1 MKPIEISI
9 DYLKSV
15 NYAMFHNSFP
25 ICRHIDIT
33 NNTDAELNDIEIK
46 VSGEFI
52 LQSDDSTFWGIA
64 AGETCRI
71 SYYKILPDPAK
82 LAALTER
89 VLSTFSV
96 SVILHNEKL
105 AEEFFEIEFLPFDYW
120 LGTNVMPQ
128 TLVSFI
134 TPNHPAIGKTVVE
147 TAGVMKRLT
156 GSSMLKAY
164 RTGNPN
170 DVRRTVAAAF
180 AALHGLGIIYR
191 SVPASYEEVGQRITL
206 PYKVI
211 ESKTGNCIELTLLM
225 ASTLEAIG
233 INSVII
239 LQQGHAY
246 LGVWLVDDCY
256 TSCVGDDAAFIEKKC
271 SQGIS
276 EMMVLECTQL
286 AVESASVEQAMKI
299 AEKNLADHT
308 KFELFIDVKRSRLE
322 RILPLPSRISH
333 EGGGTIVANGVE
345 HEECEVSVA
354 EHDRY
359 DLTGISSGGK
369 ELTRF
374 DIWERKLLD
383 FSLRNSLL
391 NLSLRHRAIQ
401 FISFDIDRLEDHLCD
416 GEEYRIAAKP
426 ESADSIGADS
436 RPVRSKLHENLR
448 ELVTADMTHHLLH
461 SYQPESETRVVLK
474 NIYRAARNTIEE
486 TGANSLFL
494 AIGVMRWFES
504 PQSETP
510 RYAPVLLLPVEMV
523 YKKGNYYVRT
533 RDEEIS
539 LNITLMEFMRQNF
552 NITIGGLDPLPHDS
566 NGVDVALI
574 FAIIRDALK
583 EQKRW
588 DIEEECVLGTFS
600 FNKFLMW
607 NDIHAHRE
615 ELRKNHIVNSLVENR
630 LTLQPEAQ
638 AIDLKAADA
647 TLSPAET
654 ALPVAAD
661 SSQMAAVIEAAKG
674 HSFILYGPPGTGKSQ
689 TITNLIANALYHG
702 KRVLF
707 MAEKMAALSV
717 VQTRLEK
724 IGLGPFCLEL
734 HSNKTTK
741 RHVLQQL
748 DRSLNA
754 VRIMPPKDFG
764 TMADRLFEERKLLIE
779 YMNALHRPDEA
790 DGLSL
795 YDCILRY
802 QSFADAPQIEFEFTP
817 ELDKE
822 LDSAGTDRIEELLG
836 SRFDTVVK
844 LVGQPSRH
852 VLKGLKLTREMLM
865 NIDTTASRLRAEAQ
879 LLKEALTQAGEPGH
893 TDELRRKLTSDYSA
907 DILNEDAEELR
918 AERAAAQSK
927 RLLLSR
933 LLAKRRFRKRLQRF
947 RQSITEAEIDP
958 LIAMLADYRQKHET
972 IEEIRRIMSL
982 RFDTHT
988 APDVVPAGEVM
999 EAAAATLERWA
1010 NNQPAM
1016 RDWHHWSEYSDELRA
1031 NGLGS
1036 VVSEMEAREYAPA
1049 TLRRA
1054 FMKAL
1059 FRHKAEGKIR
1069 QSELLATF
1077 EGMIFD
1083 EKVAAYNRVSEQF
1096 RLLVR
1101 KELYARLCA
1110 RIPAMTESAATGSEL
1125 GLLSRNISNGGRGL
1139 SIHDLFSQIP
1149 TLLPRLCPCMLMSPL
1164 SAARF
1169 VALGQEEFDIVIFDE
1184 ASQMPTSEAV
1194 GAIARGKSLIVVGD
1208 PKQMPPT
1215 SFFSSTNV
1223 DEDEA
1228 SIDDMES
1235 ILEDCRT
1242 LQLPSLQ
1249 LSWHYRSRH
1258 ESLIAFSNNEYYG
1271 GSLITFPS
1279 VDDKRT
1285 RVHYIHI
1292 DGYYDKSNSRCNRA
1306 EAEAIVAEIERRLR
1320 DEELR
1325 KSSIG
1330 VIAFSVMQQGL
1341 IEDMLQ
1347 SRLDRDKT
1355 LQDAAAEMYE
1365 PIFIKNLE
1373 NVQGDER
1380 DTILFSIGYGPD
1392 KDGKVTL
1399 NFGPLNNAGGER
1411 RLNVA
1416 VSRARCEMYVFSTLK
1431 SSDIDLRRSK
1441 ARGVE
1446 GLKHF
1451 LQYAESQ
1458 SLPGVAQTSG
1468 RRRDTIIA
1476 EQIATELRQKG
1487 HTVATNVGRSQF
1499 KVDVAVCDDND
1510 SGTYRLG
1517 LLLDGDGYSS
1527 THTTQ
1532 DREEVQPSV
1541 LSALGWQTMRIWSV
1555 DWFNNKE
1562 RVLSRIEE
1570 RLAAASDGDKPV
1582 DPPANPDIF
1591 NPEAER
1597 PVVVKRKN
1605 HAATYRCFSVK
1616 TGVALTLTDE
1626 ELAERIVS
1634 KEQPI
1639 TFTLLCRRIS
1649 TLRGLGR
1656 ITASL
1661 QNSIKELLTRRFY
1674 RDDSNGIWLTADA
1687 CDAYGSYR
1695 PDSGREIADIPEKE
1709 LTNAI
1714 CDTLAEQD
1722 SITEDSLTLLTAKK
1736 LGFTRRG
1743 KIVDSTLRNILQAL
1757 VKAGKVVST
1766 GSYLRLRDRDSDRE
1780 LC

>member
-33 NNTDAELNDIEIK
+33 NNTGAELNDVEIRIG
-46 VSGEFI
+46 GEFI
-52 LQSDDSTFWGIA
+52 LKGDNPTYWGIA
-64 AGETCRI
+64 AGETFRTTEVRI
-71 SYYKILPDPAK
+71 VPDAAR

-89 VLSTFSV
+89 VMSSFSV
-96 SVILHNEKL
+96 SVIVNEQKL

-134 TPNHPAIGKTVVE
+134 TPNHPAIANAVVD
-147 TAGVMKRLT
+147 TAAVMKKLT

-164 RTGNPN
+164 QTGNPN
-170 DVRRTVAAAF
+170 NVRQTVGAVF
-180 AALHGLGIIYR
+180 AALHARGIIYR
-191 SVPASYEEVGQRITL
+191 SAPASYEEVGQRITL
-206 PYKVI
+206 PDKVI

-225 ASTLEAIG
+225 ASVLEAAG
-233 INSVII
+233 INSIII

-246 LGVWLVDDCY
+246 LGVWLIDDCY
-256 TSCVGDDAAFIEKKC
+256 TSCVCDDAAFIEKKC

-276 EMMVLECTQL
+276 EMMVIECTQI
-286 AVESASVEQAMKI
+286 AVESASFEQAIRI
-299 AEKNLADHT
+299 AEKNLADHD
-308 KFELFIDVKRSRLE
+308 KFEMFIDVKRCRLE
-322 RILPLPSRISH
+322 RVQPLPSHISPDSA
-333 EGGGTIVANGVE
+333 GDVRTKGVE
-345 HEECEVSVA
+345 HEECAVNVV

-359 DLTGISSGGK
+359 DLSRISPANK
-369 ELTRF
+369 ELTKF

-391 NLSLRHRAIQ
+391 NLSLRHRAVQ
-401 FISFDIDRLEDHLCD
+401 FISFDIDRLEDHLHE
-416 GEEYRIAAKP
+416 GEEYCIAAKP
-426 ESADSIGADS
+426 ESADSVAADS
-436 RPVRSKLHENLR
+436 RPVRSKLHEDLR
-448 ELVTADMTHHLLH
+448 ELITADMTHHLLH
-461 SYQPESETRVVLK
+461 TYHKEDETRAVLK

-486 TGANSLFL
+486 TGANSLFM
-494 AIGVMRWFES
+494 AIGVMRWYES
-504 PQSETP
+504 PQHETP

-539 LNITLMEFMRQNF
+539 LNITLTEFMRQNF
-552 NITIGGLDPLPHDS
+552 NITIDGLDPLPRDS

-607 NDIHAHRE
+607 NDIHAHHE
-615 ELRKNHIVNSLVENR
+615 ELSKNFIVKSLIENR
-630 LTLQPEAQ
+630 PVVQPQDE
-638 AIDLKAADA
+638 AIDLTEADA
-647 TLSPAET
+647 TLPPDAT
-654 ALPVAAD
+654 ALPVAVD

-717 VQTRLEK
+717 VQSRLEK

-748 DRSLNA
+748 DRSLKA
-754 VRIMPPKDFG
+754 VRIMSPNDFG
-764 TMADRLFEERKLLIE
+764 STADKLFEERRQLIE
-779 YMNALHRPDEA
+779 YMNALHTPDA
-790 DGLSL
+790 TDGLSL

-802 QSFADAPQIEFEFTP
+802 QSVADAPRVDFRFTP
-817 ELDKE
+817 ELDKLLADE
-822 LDSAGTDRIEELLG
+822 GIERIEELLG
-836 SRFDTVVK
+836 DRLETVVK

-852 VLKGLKLTREMLM
+852 ELKGLKLTREMLM
-865 NIDTTASRLRAEAQ
+865 DKDRTAAGMRADAQ
-879 LLKEALTQAGEPGH
+879 LLNEAAGQAGELAG
-893 TDELRRKLTSDYSA
+893 TDELRQRLTAEYTA
-907 DILNEDAEELR
+907 DILNENAEELR
-918 AERAAAQSK
+918 SERDAARSK
-927 RLLLSR
+927 WLLPR

-947 RQSITEAEIDP
+947 KSSLTEEEIDP
-958 LIAMLADYRQKHET
+958 LIAMLADYRRKHDT
-972 IEEIRRIMSL
+972 ISRVRQIMSQH
-982 RFDTHT
+982 FDSHT
-988 APDVVPAGEVM
+988 APDIAPDAADM
-999 EAAAATLERWA
+999 ATAAATLGRWA
-1010 NNQPAM
+1010 DNQQKM
-1016 RDWHHWSEYSDELRA
+1016 RDWLHWSEYSDLLRA
-1031 NGLGS
+1031 NGLGGP
-1036 VVSEMEAREYAPA
+1036 VSELEEREYAPA

-1054 FMKAL
+1054 FLKAL
-1059 FRHKAEGKIR
+1059 FRHKAEEKIGH
-1069 QSELLATF
+1069 SELLATF

-1083 EKVAAYNRVSEQF
+1083 EKVAAYKRLAERF

-1101 KELYARLCA
+1101 KELYARLCS
-1110 RIPAMTESAATGSEL
+1110 RIPTVTESASAGSEL

-1169 VALGQEEFDIVIFDE
+1169 VAPEQEKFDIVIFDE

-1215 SFFSSTNV
+1215 SFFTSTNV

-1258 ESLIAFSNNEYYG
+1258 ESLIAFSNNEYYD

-1279 VDDKRT
+1279 IDDKRT
-1285 RVHYIHI
+1285 RVHHIHV

-1325 KSSIG
+1325 KNSIG
-1330 VIAFSVMQQGL
+1330 VIAFNVMQQGL
-1341 IEDMLQ
+1341 IEDLLQ
-1347 SRLDRDKT
+1347 SLLDKDKT
-1355 LQDAAAEMYE
+1355 LHDAAAEMYE

-1392 KDGKVTL
+1392 RNGKVSM

-1416 VSRARCEMYVFSTLK
+1416 VSRARCEMYVYSTLR

-1468 RRRDTIIA
+1468 RRRDTIVA
-1476 EQIATELRQKG
+1476 EQIAAELRKKG
-1487 HTVATNVGRSQF
+1487 HTVVTNVGRSQF

-1510 SGTYRLG
+1510 PGTYRLG
-1517 LLLDGDGYSS
+1517 LLLDGDGYRS

-1532 DREEVQPSV
+1532 DREVVQPSV
-1541 LSALGWQTMRIWSV
+1541 LAALGWQTMRVWSV

-1570 RLAAASDGDKPV
+1570 RLEAPDGDES
-1582 DPPANPDIF
+1582 ANPGAS
-1591 NPEAER
+1591 PETFDPQEEKGFFVR
-1597 PVVVKRKN
+1597 PQKHTRK
-1605 HAATYRCFSVK
+1605 YRSYLIK
-1616 TGVALTLTDE
+1616 PRTAQARTDE
-1626 ELAERIVS
+1626 ELAEKIIAI
-1634 KEQPI
+1634 EQPI
-1639 TFTLLCRRIS
+1639 TFSLLCRRVS
-1649 TLRGLGR
+1649 ALRDSGR
-1656 ITASL
+1656 VNAAL
-1661 QNSIKELLTRRFY
+1661 QNSLKEVIAARFY
-1674 RDDSNGIWLTADA
+1674 VDDSNAIWLTADA
-1687 CDAYGSYR
+1687 CDAYESYR
-1695 PDSGREIADIPEKE
+1695 PDSGRAIADIPAKE
-1709 LTNAI
+1709 LANAI

-1722 SITEDSLTLLTAKK
+1722 SITEDSLTLLTSKK
-1736 LGFTRRG
+1736 LGFTCRG
-1743 KIVDSTLRNILQAL
+1743 RIIDSTLRNVLQTL
-1757 VKAGKVVST
+1757 VNAGKVVAT
-1766 GSYLRLRDRDSDRE
+1766 GNYLRLSDRDTN
-1780 LC
+1780 